1 MRGVV
6 KNSPWCLQ
14 GLDEGEPR
22 WSELPGNTFLLN
34 FAVFH
39 VASTRAFGFRARRP
53 LLPVR
58 NSLDQRHIKW
68 HFVLNI
74 FREVCKVKTR
84 TETPRKTVIEGESF
98 LLRLLR
104 TASLC
109 VFHVS
114 DKKNVTEEQMSAAL
128 TPLGNKDFLAHRE
141 LAESKWRLK
150 KHQCCRRRRL
160 FVTHPTGAP
169 ETTRTWGISWQKK
182 KKKGRKAH
190 SSSGFGSIT
199 RERN

>member
-1 MRGVV
+1 MPRVV

-39 VASTRAFGFRARRP
+39 VASTRAFGFRARRL

-58 NSLDQRHIKW
+58 NSLDQHHIKW

-74 FREVCKVKTR
+74 FREVRKVKTR
-84 TETPRKTVIEGESF
+84 TETPWKTAIEGESF

-114 DKKNVTEEQMSAAL
+114 DKKKKVLQKSRWVLRWLLWGTKTPWHTESLQSRSE
-128 TPLGNKDFLAHRE
+128 D
-141 LAESKWRLK
+141 
-150 KHQCCRRRRL
+150 
-160 FVTHPTGAP
+160 
-169 ETTRTWGISWQKK
+169 
-182 KKKGRKAH
+182 
-190 SSSGFGSIT
+190 
-199 RERN
+199 

>member
-1 MRGVV
+1 MRWVV

-39 VASTRAFGFRARRP
+39 VASTRPFGFRARRL

-58 NSLDQRHIKW
+58 NSLDQHHIKR

-74 FREVCKVKTR
+74 FREVWKVKTR
-84 TETPRKTVIEGESF
+84 TETPRKTAIEGESF

-114 DKKNVTEEQMSAAL
+114 HKKCYRRADECCADSSGEQRLLGTQRARRVEVKIKKAPVL
-128 TPLGNKDFLAHRE
+128 PPPPPPLRNPTHRCARNYKNLRNFLA
-141 LAESKWRLK
+141 
-150 KHQCCRRRRL
+150 
-160 FVTHPTGAP
+160 
-169 ETTRTWGISWQKK
+169 KK
-182 KKKGRKAH
+182 KRRKAH
-190 SSSGFGSIT
+190 SPSGFGSIT